1 MATKESEMIDAFL
14 VALEQMQRSLGL
26 VVVKSLLIAIH
37 SKATSTT

>member
-26 VVVKSLLIAIH
+26 VVVK
-37 SKATSTT
+37 